1 MCDNNYILFT
11 VDRIE
16 GNYAVCEN
24 RQTGEFI
31 NISLYIL
38 PENIHSGDILKYID
52 GKYIVDTAV
61 RNSLKESIQDRFN
74 RLKK

>member
-52 GKYIVDTAV
+52 GKYIVDIAV